1 MSSDLHQQLQHQLLH
16 QGTSGSARIINVDEI
31 NRGLGDLAPH
41 HRDTDEE
48 QQSSEARRAKGLSRR
63 SRATSDA
70 SGLNDDDDIQG
81 GETGDEEDDN
91 GEHLVGKNSHSVDV
105 STERIAGLPHSGLIA
120 GRSNPFTSPNNDHH
134 EQQQHYPHN
143 MQSSFSSS
151 SQLKSSQNPLSQSLL
166 KHSPH
171 NASFGFSPLWQES
184 TSITGAPL
192 STTIQQQAQLHGV
205 TFSDISHVP
214 RSGPSDFV
222 LDGEKA
228 INVHPTGDGQSL
240 LDPSLLNAKAAAQ
253 IGSSSSSSSSSS
265 SVLFSTA
272 ATKLSDKDMRKHEGV
287 HFETTALSSHDGH
300 SSSQQKVGGVGGGG
314 GGVNRKSSL
323 KGRGKDLLALTA
335 QQAADFEI
343 SLSHLLNF
351 EDLTEDALATPSSRS
366 ECSSVSGE
374 IGRATKKAVAAVFSN
389 TDDININ
396 NLIVANVGG
405 GGGGGGI
412 EGGGKQRVTGG
423 KGVGGKGGK
432 EFGGKGV
439 SSSLPSSAATTTSS
453 AIGLQADDKKTSV
466 PSAALLSAARVAD
479 QEAIAQLQSKLA
491 SLQGIVTHLAS
502 EVVNLTGKLVKA
514 KWGKAQAE
522 RELVLAA
529 TILHSQFVKEE
540 EKKKKDGGV
549 KTEAEGQAEPS
560 TSLPLT
566 IAAAPPVS
574 VASFTSHPGPK
585 SLLPRVLSSQHLSEA
600 SC

>member
-1 MSSDLHQQLQHQLLH
+1 M
-16 QGTSGSARIINVDEI
+16 
-31 NRGLGDLAPH
+31 
-41 HRDTDEE
+41 
-48 QQSSEARRAKGLSRR
+48 
-63 SRATSDA
+63 SDA
-70 SGLNDDDDIQG
+70 SGLNDDDDMQG
-81 GETGDEEDDN
+81 GETCDEEEDDN
-91 GEHLVGKNSHSVDV
+91 GEHLIGKNRHSVDV
-105 STERIAGLPHSGLIA
+105 NTERIAVLPHSGLIA
-120 GRSNPFTSPNNDHH
+120 GRSNPFTSPSNDHH
-134 EQQQHYPHN
+134 EQQQHYPHD
-143 MQSSFSSS
+143 MQSSSSFSSS

-184 TSITGAPL
+184 TSVAGAPL
-192 STTIQQQAQLHGV
+192 STTAHQQLHGV
-205 TFSDISHVP
+205 IFSDISHINAS

-228 INVHPTGDGQSL
+228 INVHHPTGDGQSL
-240 LDPSLLNAKAAAQ
+240 LDPSLLNAKAAAH
-253 IGSSSSSSSSSS
+253 IGSASSSSSSSSS
-265 SVLFSTA
+265 SVLFSAA

-287 HFETTALSSHDGH
+287 HFETSAMSSHDLH
-300 SSSQQKVGGVGGGG
+300 SSSQQKVGGG
-314 GGVNRKSSL
+314 GGVIRKSSL

-374 IGRATKKAVAAVFSN
+374 IGSATKKAVAAVFSN

-405 GGGGGGI
+405 GGGGGGGGGI
-412 EGGGKQRVTGG
+412 EGGGKQRVAGG

-432 EFGGKGV
+432 GLGGKGV
-439 SSSLPSSAATTTSS
+439 SSSLPSSATTTSASS
-453 AIGLQADDKKTSV
+453 AIGTQADDKKISA

-491 SLQGIVTHLAS
+491 SLQGIVTHLAG

-540 EKKKKDGGV
+540 EKKKKDGGGGGV
-549 KTEAEGQAEPS
+549 KTEAEGKAEP
-560 TSLPLT
+560 SLPLT
-566 IAAAPPVS
+566 IAAAPPAS

-585 SLLPRVLSSQHLSEA
+585 SLLPRVTSSQHLSEA

>member
-1 MSSDLHQQLQHQLLH
+1 M
-16 QGTSGSARIINVDEI
+16 I
-31 NRGLGDLAPH
+31 
-41 HRDTDEE
+41 
-48 QQSSEARRAKGLSRR
+48 
-63 SRATSDA
+63 
-70 SGLNDDDDIQG
+70 
-81 GETGDEEDDN
+81 
-91 GEHLVGKNSHSVDV
+91 
-105 STERIAGLPHSGLIA
+105 
-120 GRSNPFTSPNNDHH
+120 
-134 EQQQHYPHN
+134 
-143 MQSSFSSS
+143 
-151 SQLKSSQNPLSQSLL
+151 
-166 KHSPH
+166 
-171 NASFGFSPLWQES
+171 
-184 TSITGAPL
+184 
-192 STTIQQQAQLHGV
+192 
-205 TFSDISHVP
+205 
-214 RSGPSDFV
+214 
-222 LDGEKA
+222 
-228 INVHPTGDGQSL
+228 
-240 LDPSLLNAKAAAQ
+240 
-253 IGSSSSSSSSSS
+253 
-265 SVLFSTA
+265 
-272 ATKLSDKDMRKHEGV
+272 
-287 HFETTALSSHDGH
+287 
-300 SSSQQKVGGVGGGG
+300 
-314 GGVNRKSSL
+314 RKSSL